1 MIKIALTGGIACG
14 KSMVGEMMRAQGIP
28 VCEAD
33 EIGHKVL
40 EQDESIK
47 AVLIREFGSDIIGAD
62 GHIDRLVLGQKV
74 FTDPE
79 RRRKLN
85 SLTHPVILKQLAE
98 WVAEQAA
105 TSDIALAIV
114 PLLYEVGEEK
124 AWDVVICV
132 GAPETDQL
140 RRLSERGLS
149 LEEARARIEA
159 QMSQTEKL
167 ERADYVIFNCDSKSL
182 LEKQVNQV
190 LREIRGE

>member
-1 MIKIALTGGIACG
+1 
-14 KSMVGEMMRAQGIP
+14 MVGEMIRAQGIP

-47 AVLIREFGSDIIGAD
+47 AVLIREFGSDIVGAD

-79 RRRKLN
+79 MRRKLN

-98 WVAEQAA
+98 WVTKQAA

-114 PLLYEVGEEK
+114 PLLYEVGGEK

-132 GAPETDQL
+132 GAPETEQL

-149 LEEARARIEA
+149 LEEARARIGA
-159 QMSQTEKL
+159 QMSQAEKL
-167 ERADYVIFNCDSKSL
+167 ERADYVIFNCGSKSL
-182 LEKQVNQV
+182 LDKQVNQV
-190 LREIRGE
+190 LRGIRGE